1 MHFASKDIA
10 YASGMKVHTPYLE
23 EPLISFARG
32 LNVKEKVQEERG
44 IKWGKYILRKAFEDE
59 LGSLVWR
66 SKMAL
71 ERGSEVDKASEFIED
86 AIDDEEFR
94 TERKSSVSEHVSLRT
109 KEQLYYYRIYR
120 TFFPPPFEESCSVR
134 RCPYCAACLREPGRY
149 CDTCGAFPIAS

>member
-1 MHFASKDIA
+1 M
-10 YASGMKVHTPYLE
+10 
-23 EPLISFARG
+23 
-32 LNVKEKVQEERG
+32 NVKEKVQEENG

-71 ERGSEVDKASEFIED
+71 EHGSEVNKASEFIED

-94 TERKSSVSEHVSLRT
+94 TERKSSVSEHVSIRT

-120 TFFPPPFEESCSVR
+120 SFFPPPFEESLFSKEVSLLC
-134 RCPYCAACLREPGRY
+134 CLF
-149 CDTCGAFPIAS
+149 T